1 MARYRPSDAG
11 DFLAA
16 LKFLNRAKEQN
27 FDVTLS
33 KYYPP
38 RTNPQNSYLH
48 FTLSYFAHCYGCT
61 LIEAKEIYLKKYAAP
76 EIFRRETETKN
87 GTETYYRSTSS
98 LSTAEMSSAIRNF
111 IEYASMNGIEI
122 PSPEYETEIRKLE
135 QEMQSTAA
143 LR

>member
-1 MARYRPSDAG
+1 MARYRPSDTQ

-27 FDVTLS
+27 FDVSLS

-48 FTLSYFAHCYGCT
+48 FVLSFFAHNYGCT

-76 EIFRRETETKN
+76 EIFRRTTETKH
-87 GTETYYRSTSS
+87 GTDTYYRSTAD

-111 IEYASMNGIEI
+111 IEYASMNDIEI
-122 PSPEYETEIRKLE
+122 PPPEYEAEVRKLE